1 MPWFKAKSDIIKK
14 FAFFVFLWIEEEAEV
29 VKNII
34 KEVMDNDTSLY
45 RAWQSIDEVIVF
57 LNL

>member
-1 MPWFKAKSDIIKK
+1 MSWFKAKSDIIEE

-34 KEVMDNDTSLY
+34 KEVVDNDTSLD
-45 RAWQSIDEVIVF
+45 RAGQSIDEVIVF